1 MFVFWS
7 LREKGELYHR
17 LKLPPQHAFQFL
29 LLCQHPPHLLI
40 SGILS
45 VSTVGKMNRG
55 NRAITLILMPLKLS
69 RSKCKG
75 FINDLKFQILVRSE
89 KHQTKKKDKNV
100 FLSKFIPPTV
110 ARDACLIKECG
121 PAV

>member
-29 LLCQHPPHLLI
+29 LPCQHPPHLMI

-45 VSTVGKMNRG
+45 VSTVCVGKMNRG

-75 FINDLKFQILVRSE
+75 FVNDLVFYILVCSE
-89 KHQTKKKDKNV
+89 KH
-100 FLSKFIPPTV
+100 
-110 ARDACLIKECG
+110 
-121 PAV
+121 